1 MDQKSLVGKVQTVLG
16 LIDGQLLGKTSCHE
30 HILWDMSTYFQEPAT
45 ATERGLAHQ
54 PVSLDNLWW
63 VRANP
68 NSNLDNQVQTDEQ
81 LAIRELL
88 RFKYAGGGTLVE
100 LSPLGMARD
109 PAGLARVA
117 RATGLNIVM
126 GCGYYV
132 GQSHPG
138 DMDLKT
144 EEVIAGEIAR
154 DIFEGVGDT
163 GIHSG
168 IIGEIGCSMPLTHNE
183 EKVLRACAIAQRR
196 TGAAINIHP
205 SIDDEALLGNL
216 RVLREAGA
224 DLTRVAVSHVDGFG
238 FNWETRRKVLEMGC
252 YLEFDGF
259 GQSIYHFLY
268 MGRVA
273 NEDSDVKRIYDICKI
288 IDMGYINQVLLAQ
301 DFCFK
306 CCLASYGGYGYAH
319 ILTNLQPFLRAKGVT
334 EKQINTLLVEN
345 PRKLL
350 EFVPAKE

>member
-1 MDQKSLVGKVQTVLG
+1 MDQKDLIGKAQTVLG
-16 LIDGQLLGKTSCHE
+16 IIDGQSLGKTSCHE

-81 LAIRELL
+81 LAIKELL

-109 PAGLARVA
+109 PAGLAHVA
-117 RATGLNIVM
+117 RATGLNIIM

-132 GQSHPG
+132 GQSHPR

-144 EEVIAGEIAR
+144 EEGIAQEIVR
-154 DIFEGVGDT
+154 DIIEGVGET
-163 GIHSG
+163 GIHAG
-168 IIGEIGCSMPLTHNE
+168 IIGEIGCSVPLTQNE
-183 EKVLRACAIAQRR
+183 KKVLRACAMAQRR
-196 TGAAINIHP
+196 TGAAINMHP
-205 SIDDEALLGNL
+205 SIDDQALLEGI
-216 RVLREAGA
+216 RVLRDAGA
-224 DLTRVAVSHVDGFG
+224 DLTRVAMSHVDGFG
-238 FNWETRRKVLEMGC
+238 SSMETRRKVLEMGC

-259 GQSIYHFLY
+259 GQSVYHFLY

-273 NEDSDVKRIYDICKI
+273 NADSDIKRIDDIRQI
-288 IDMGYINQVLLAQ
+288 IDMGYINQILLAQ

-319 ILTNLQPFLRAKGVT
+319 ILTNLQPFLQAKGMT
-334 EKQINTLLVEN
+334 KRQINTLLVEN

>member
-1 MDQKSLVGKVQTVLG
+1 MDQRELVGKAQTVLG
-16 LIDGQLLGKTSCHE
+16 ILDGQSLGKTSCHE

-54 PVSLDNLWW
+54 SVSLDNLWW

-68 NSNLDNQVQTDEQ
+68 NSNLDNQIQTDEQ
-81 LAIRELL
+81 LAIKELL

-109 PAGLARVA
+109 PVGLAHVA

-132 GQSHPG
+132 GQSHPK

-144 EEVIAGEIAR
+144 DGEIAQEIVR
-154 DIFEGVGDT
+154 DIIEGVGDT
-163 GIHSG
+163 GIHAG
-168 IIGEIGCSMPLTHNE
+168 IIGEIGCSMPLTQNE
-183 EKVLRACAIAQRR
+183 KKVLRACAMAQRR
-196 TGAAINIHP
+196 TGAAINMHP
-205 SIDDEALLGNL
+205 SIDDQSLLEGIK
-216 RVLREAGA
+216 VLHDAGA
-224 DLTRVAVSHVDGFG
+224 DLTRVAISHVDGFG
-238 FNWETRRKVLEMGC
+238 FSIETRRKVLEMGC

-259 GQSIYHFLY
+259 GQSVYHFLY

-273 NEDSDVKRIYDICKI
+273 NADSDIKRINDICQI
-288 IDMGYINQVLLAQ
+288 IDMGYINQILLAQ

-306 CCLASYGGYGYAH
+306 CCLATYGGYGYAH

-334 EKQINTLLVEN
+334 EQQINTLLVEN

-350 EFVPAKE
+350 EFVSAKE

>member
-1 MDQKSLVGKVQTVLG
+1 MDQTELIGKAQTVLG
-16 LIDGQLLGKTSCHE
+16 TIEGQSLGKTSCHE

-81 LAIRELL
+81 LAIKELL

-100 LSPLGMARD
+100 LSPIGMARD
-109 PAGLARVA
+109 PVGLAHVA
-117 RATGLNIVM
+117 RATGLNIIM

-132 GQSHPG
+132 GQSHPK

-144 EEVIAGEIAR
+144 DEGIAQEIVR
-154 DIFEGVGDT
+154 DIIEGVGDT

-168 IIGEIGCSMPLTHNE
+168 IIGEIGCSMPLTQNE
-183 EKVLRACAIAQRR
+183 KKVLRACAMAQRR
-196 TGAAINIHP
+196 TGAAINVHP
-205 SIDDEALLGNL
+205 SIDDQALLEGIK
-216 RVLREAGA
+216 VLQDAGA
-224 DLTRVAVSHVDGFG
+224 DLTRVAISHVDGFG
-238 FNWETRRKVLEMGC
+238 FSLETRRKVLEMGC
-252 YLEFDGF
+252 YLEFDEF
-259 GQSIYHFLY
+259 GQSVYHFLY

-273 NEDSDVKRIYDICKI
+273 NADSDIKRINDICQI
-288 IDMGYINQVLLAQ
+288 IDMGYINQILLAQ

-306 CCLASYGGYGYAH
+306 CCLATYGGYGYAH
-319 ILTNLQPFLRAKGVT
+319 ILTNLQPFLRAKGIT
-334 EKQINTLLVEN
+334 EQQINILLVEN
-345 PRKLL
+345 PRRLL